1 MTIKKKFAIRINM
14 KTENK
19 TYPSPSNTVNDG
31 KIYQKIGKRYFPV
44 NDIYAYEGL
53 GEGSWLV
60 TVGNGCTS
68 IRKSITPDTAAVEIA
83 FKITEDKLT
92 KIISKYVEAKPSRTP
107 LTPKEKRAM
116 AAYYKVMNGEGL
128 LMFTY
133 PSIQQMSEDILKDV
147 RNSA

>member
-1 MTIKKKFAIRINM
+1 M
-14 KTENK
+14 KTEHK
-19 TYPSPSNTVNDG
+19 TYPHPRNTVNDG
-31 KIYQKIGKRYFPV
+31 KMYQKVGKRYFPV
-44 NDIYAYEGL
+44 NDIYAYDGL

-92 KIISKYVEAKPSRTP
+92 KIISKYVEAKPNRTP

-133 PSIQQMSEDILKDV
+133 PSIQQMAEDILKDM
-147 RNSA
+147 RKDAKTILT

>member
-1 MTIKKKFAIRINM
+1 M

-19 TYPSPSNTVNDG
+19 TFPNPRNTANDG
-31 KIYQKIGKRYFPV
+31 LMYQKIGKRYFPV
-44 NDIYAYEGL
+44 SDIYAYEGL
-53 GEGSWLV
+53 GNGAWLV
-60 TVGNGCTS
+60 VVDNGCTS
-68 IRKSITPDTAAVEIA
+68 IRRSLTPDTAAVEVA
-83 FKITEDKLT
+83 LKITEDKLT

>member
-1 MTIKKKFAIRINM
+1 MKDKL

-19 TYPSPSNTVNDG
+19 AHPSPRNTVNDG

>member
-1 MTIKKKFAIRINM
+1 M

-116 AAYYKVMNGEGL
+116 AAYYSGSVGGDA
-128 LMFTY
+128 FTDRSA
-133 PSIQQMSEDILKDV
+133 SITHG
-147 RNSA
+147 N